1 MKALFSAAR
10 RSRSSF
16 EGRTGIHQ
24 HRQLVWH
31 MVSLTYSNFPFLV
44 QGHYMISFIRVNG
57 REGEM
62 TYTTFGGFF
71 FFSTSGFFFGA
82 GGVLMTI

>member
-1 MKALFSAAR
+1 
-10 RSRSSF
+10 
-16 EGRTGIHQ
+16 
-24 HRQLVWH
+24 
-31 MVSLTYSNFPFLV
+31 
-44 QGHYMISFIRVNG
+44 MISFIRVNG

-62 TYTTFGGFF
+62 SYTTFGGFF